1 MRPVEIG
8 YSGHKTITLNCI
20 VSVPGGAV
28 VVVWSG
34 GAVAVGAAVV
44 ECSSGG
50 AVAVGAAVVE
60 CSSGGAVA
68 VGAAVVECSSGG
80 AVAVGAAVVECSSG
94 GAVAVGAGVGEC
106 PSGGAV
112 VVVDFLD
119 DETPAAV
126 VGDFTF
132 EEAVETLA
140 DSGVS
145 CSPLVPVVEATGG
158 TVDCVGAGDI
168 VAAAGADVVPV
179 DCVVTETTCPG
190 GFVCVVLGT
199 FVDVDGIF
207 IVVVGVFVGAGAG
220 AGVVS
225 VSADTSTDFSIDPRF
240 FW

>member
-1 MRPVEIG
+1 MRPVGIG
-8 YSGHKTITLNCI
+8 YSGHKTIKHNCI

-28 VVVWSG
+28 VVVCSG
-34 GAVAVGAAVV
+34 GAVTVGIAVV

-50 AVAVGAAVVE
+50 AVAVCAGVGE
-60 CSSGGAVA
+60 CPSGGAVTGG
-68 VGAAVVECSSGG
+68 VAVVK
-80 AVAVGAAVVECSSG
+80 
-94 GAVAVGAGVGEC
+94 C

-145 CSPLVPVVEATGG
+145 CSPLVPVVEDTGG

-168 VAAAGADVVPV
+168 VAAAGADVVCV
-179 DCVVTETTCPG
+179 DCVVAETTFPG
-190 GFVCVVLGT
+190 GFVCVVLGM
-199 FVDVDGIF
+199 FVDVDGIC
-207 IVVVGVFVGAGAG
+207 IVVVGVFVVAGAG
-220 AGVVS
+220 AGIVS